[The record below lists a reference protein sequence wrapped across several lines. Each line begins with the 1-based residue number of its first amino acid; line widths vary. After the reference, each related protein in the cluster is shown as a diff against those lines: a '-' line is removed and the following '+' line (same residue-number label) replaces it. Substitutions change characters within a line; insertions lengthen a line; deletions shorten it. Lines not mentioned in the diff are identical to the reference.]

1 MLQFVILIDVLVSIL
16 VSGLLKTYQEILELM
31 PGKEK
36 FAPLGTFAS
45 FVNTDVK
52 IEGHRA
58 STEPSKKKIF
68 TVTLNNPL
76 SSGSGQFFFFLA
88 PEKSALLS

>member
-1 MLQFVILIDVLVSIL
+1 M

-36 FAPLGTFAS
+36 YAPLGTFAS

-58 STEPSKKKIF
+58 STEPSKKRIF
-68 TVTLNNPL
+68 KVTLNNPL
-76 SSGSGQFFFFLA
+76 NSGFGQFFFFLP
-88 PEKSALLS
+88 PEKPALSS